1 MSLNVQ
7 DFVARSEGISIEDVP
22 TDVRDRL
29 NDALGDLTGGE
40 GGPTGSPAEIPD
52 FDLFVSAERGSSS
65 GGPYQTI
72 SGALDDAEPG
82 DIILV
87 EDGTYGADTYG
98 DQAGLQI
105 GSQDAGTDPASAP
118 LRDVTVVGQNQPTIN
133 GWVQI
138 LDPGVTFEGFEV
150 TGEVFSY
157 GLAAFEPEVTIR
169 DVTISGVTNGLF
181 VPSASNVLVKDCVVE
196 NYSFYGAIV
205 SGRNGFGGATPT
217 ISDTTF
223 DGASGGGA
231 VGIGVIKTATTLRSN
246 EVTGN
251 KTEGENGAGV
261 GVFGG
266 AAATIQRNTIAN
278 NDDGIF
284 VAGEASGGDVD
295 ATSNNIV
302 NNRVGIVNETGTAV
316 NANGNWWGDVNGPS
330 GTNEKSNGGSVTTD
344 TWSTQAGPDWNES
357 GETGETTGLSVASV
371 ETASTNE
378 PWQGPMPPSE
388 PNRID

>member
-205 SGRNGFGGATPT
+205 SGRNGLGGVAHGVAEVGLGVEGDDLALFVTGLVAVVPRL
-217 ISDTTF
+217 
-223 DGASGGGA
+223 GA
-231 VGIGVIKTATTLRSN
+231 VLVVVLLFEVFPGVLPLDHRRRLR
-246 EVTGN
+246 VDIL
-251 KTEGENGAGV
+251 GERFVDPLRDAGSV
-261 GVFGG
+261 LESVRDGLGVEPEIRGP
-266 AAATIQRNTIAN
+266 
-278 NDDGIF
+278 
-284 VAGEASGGDVD
+284 VE
-295 ATSNNIV
+295 
-302 NNRVGIVNETGTAV
+302 GTAV
-316 NANGNWWGDVNGPS
+316 V
-330 GTNEKSNGGSVTTD
+330 
-344 TWSTQAGPDWNES
+344 
-357 GETGETTGLSVASV
+357 
-371 ETASTNE
+371 
-378 PWQGPMPPSE
+378 
-388 PNRID
+388 